1 MKNELSLRGIKN
13 ETTIGSLGLRG
24 FRPLLRR
31 LVNGSALGPKK
42 DVASH
47 DRPGLGARGLRP
59 RDFRMGILASFRGIP
74 GLKDLEGGRGEVKHL
89 STRRKRNQMRCRE

>member
-31 LVNGSALGPKK
+31 LVDGSALGPKK

-59 RDFRMGILASFRGIP
+59 RDFRMGILPRLEAFQV
-74 GLKDLEGGRGEVKHL
+74 LKTWKGDAGK
-89 STRRKRNQMRCRE
+89 